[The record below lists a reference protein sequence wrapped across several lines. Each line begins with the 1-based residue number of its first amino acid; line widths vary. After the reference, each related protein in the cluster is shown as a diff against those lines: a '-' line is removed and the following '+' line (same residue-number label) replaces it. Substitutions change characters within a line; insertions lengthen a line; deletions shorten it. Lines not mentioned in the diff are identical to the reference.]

1 MMEDNLTQDN
11 HSDNSTTKSSI
22 WDFPEMFVVPALFAI
37 IFVIGLV
44 GNATLIF
51 IVLRNKPMRTKP
63 NVLIVNLSMGDFLL
77 ILVSVPFT
85 SIIFTLP
92 ERPFGSATCKLNEFM
107 QTLSVGVSIFT
118 LTALSADRFIAI
130 VYPLASYSS
139 SSLTRV
145 IVASAV
151 IWVLS
156 TGLGLMDLVGA
167 HAGPCKECH
176 ETVSIQICSVY
187 PDEWGTGYKAFRL
200 IFRFVIYFAAPLIII
215 VCLYVIIA
223 VVLLR
228 QALSLSSKTVVNSSA
243 SATPSVNRAPRLRK
257 RQESVAME
265 RQNESRKKVA
275 KVVLSFVIIFVV
287 CWLPRHVYL
296 MCHNLDETFEWNTT
310 WKVLKIVGFCLMFIY
325 SAINPLA
332 LYLLNAE
339 FRRYF
344 HHYLFGCCYK
354 PWRIKN
360 IGLRQST
367 ANSFMGRSTYSV
379 LSTGAVRMTTC
390 SVPAIHRGTSVAA
403 KTASDVIGSQTM
415 TTTTVTDASQED
427 DNDTRL

>member
-1 MMEDNLTQDN
+1 MMEDDLTEDYMYL
-11 HSDNSTTKSSI
+11 SDNSTTEFSI
-22 WDFPEMFVVPALFAI
+22 WQHYPETYVVPALFAI

-51 IVLRNKPMRTKP
+51 IVLRNRKMRTKP

-85 SIIFTLP
+85 SIIFTFH
-92 ERPFGSATCKLNEFM
+92 EWPFGSAICKLNEFM
-107 QTLSVGVSIFT
+107 QTLSLGVSIFT

-130 VYPLASYSS
+130 VYPLNSYSS

-145 IVASAV
+145 IIASVV

-167 HAGPCKECH
+167 HAGPCKDCH
-176 ETVSIQICSVY
+176 ENITIQICSVY
-187 PDEWGTGYKAFRL
+187 PSEWGKEYKAFRL
-200 IFRFVIYFAAPLIII
+200 IFRFVIYFGVPLIII

-228 QALSLSSKTVVNSSA
+228 QALSQSSKTVVNSSA
-243 SATPSVNRAPRLRK
+243 SSTPSVKRAPKLRK

-265 RQNESRKKVA
+265 KQNESRKKVA
-275 KVVLSFVIIFVV
+275 KVVLSFVVIFVV

-296 MCHNLDETFEWNTT
+296 MSFHFDDNFVWSTAWRIV
-310 WKVLKIVGFCLMFIY
+310 KVVGFCLMFIY

-344 HHYLFGCCYK
+344 HHYLFGRCYK

-360 IGLRQST
+360 IGCRHTT
-367 ANSFMGRSTYSV
+367 ARSFMGRST
-379 LSTGAVRMTTC
+379 
-390 SVPAIHRGTSVAA
+390 
-403 KTASDVIGSQTM
+403 
-415 TTTTVTDASQED
+415 
-427 DNDTRL
+427 